1 MKSVIKKITARPV
14 KIVNRIVLGIY
25 LNLVKKKAE
34 GIQDMNL
41 KNKRLLILSPHQDD
55 EILGCG
61 CLIKKALEQNST
73 VKCIY
78 ISDGSQSLS
87 HGLSPEALA
96 ELRKVEAT
104 ELAKS
109 MGMDEPLFMDCPDG
123 NVDYNDMET
132 AKKIA
137 DVIENYKPDVILIPY
152 FLDGHKDHTA
162 TSGIFIA
169 AAKMLENH
177 KHFDIYCYEIN
188 SPISVYGISHYVDCS
203 GYLDSKREALKFYG
217 SQIMSFESIFEMNR
231 LNRIIA
237 RTDEG
242 AELFTKVDLDSYEMA
257 YEKYNKNNQVYSC
270 FRQMYSIYFMILAYF
285 KGLTLKKEAA
295 AFLNIGIAS
304 VRRKDSSGKG
314 IALN

>member
-1 MKSVIKKITARPV
+1 MKALIKKITAGPI

-34 GIQDMNL
+34 GIQEMNL
-41 KNKRLLILSPHQDD
+41 KNKRLLVISPHQDD

-61 CLIKKALEQNST
+61 CLIKKALEQNCT

-87 HGLSPEALA
+87 YVLSPEALA
-96 ELRKVEAT
+96 ELRKVEAK

-109 MGMDEPLFMDCPDG
+109 MGMDEPVFMDCPDC

-137 DVIENYKPDVILIPY
+137 EVIESYKPDVILIPY

-169 AAKMLENH
+169 AAKMLKNH
-177 KHFDIYCYEIN
+177 KQFELYCYEIN

-203 GYLDSKREALKFYG
+203 GYFESKKEALKFYG
-217 SQIMSFESIFEMNR
+217 SQIMSFESIFEMNK

-237 RTDEG
+237 GTDEG

-285 KGLTLKKEAA
+285 RGLTIKKEVAV
-295 AFLNIGIAS
+295 FQNIGVAS
-304 VRRKDSSGKG
+304 VGRKDSSGKG